1 MVQLINSPITTY
13 HWKIGVNYLFVDVAE
28 ILTAVKNVT
37 KTFKYLAIKLIND
50 ILQRYSLFSMRYVL

>member
-13 HWKIGVNYLFVDVAE
+13 HWKIGVNCFFVDVAE

-37 KTFKYLAIKLIND
+37 KTFKYLAID
-50 ILQRYSLFSMRYVL
+50 